1 MDLVNLMSPVSRTLF
16 ASRRLRLFAS
26 HVFISAAAVGTLA
39 ALLLLVWYPGPLF
52 TLQGAA
58 VILMIVVFVDVVIGP
73 LLTLIIASP
82 KKGRRELTRDLAIIG
97 AIQVAALLYGAHS
110 LFVARPAFIVFDAD
124 RFDVVTANELVRDVP
139 FPYRDQR
146 FASTPLFGPLW
157 VAATPPDS
165 TEERNRL
172 LFSAVQGGPQTRDH
186 PALYEAWPPKQGINI
201 AKLKPLRE
209 LVAASNEGN
218 QAASD
223 AVFRSGLQ
231 ENDLAYVWLVGRAK
245 IGVVMIDRKTLAIVL
260 ASAVKPTDDVK

>member
-1 MDLVNLMSPVSRTLF
+1 MWSSV
-16 ASRRLRLFAS
+16 
-26 HVFISAAAVGTLA
+26 
-39 ALLLLVWYPGPLF
+39 
-52 TLQGAA
+52 
-58 VILMIVVFVDVVIGP
+58 P
-73 LLTLIIASP
+73 LLTLIIAAP
-82 KKGRRELTRDLAIIG
+82 KKWRRELTRDLAIIG
-97 AIQVAALLYGAHS
+97 AVQVAALLYGAHS

-124 RFDVVTANELVRDVP
+124 RFDVVTANELVRDAP

-165 TEERNRL
+165 IEERNRL

-186 PALYEAWPPKQGINI
+186 PALYEAWPPKQGII
-201 AKLKPLRE
+201 PPLKPLRE
-209 LVAASNEGN
+209 LAAASNEGN

-223 AVFRSGLQ
+223 AVLRSGLQ

-260 ASAVKPTDDVK
+260 ASAVKPTDDAK